1 MRIWILVLARGLC
14 LVSLP
19 TTADLKGTGKREPGE
34 INAIPWGKLEEAA
47 AF

>member
-1 MRIWILVLARGLC
+1 MKILIRIHENIDFSF
-14 LVSLP
+14 VSYRFK
-19 TTADLKGTGKREPGE
+19 DTGKREPGE